1 MGEFAT
7 GLFINIISA
16 AVVLVVGIWAAKLI
30 KKLVISLLE
39 KKEIEPMLISFAS
52 SITYIALVAFV
63 IIAAL
68 GQLGVQTTS
77 FIAIIGAAG
86 LAIGLSLQAS
96 LSNFASGVMI
106 IFFRPF
112 KVGDFVE
119 AGSVSGVV
127 EGIQIFSTQLRTGDN
142 KAIIV
147 PNANITSS
155 NITNY
160 SAKDERRVDLVFG
173 IGYDD
178 DIKQAKKI
186 LTDIVKK
193 DKRILDD
200 PAPVIAVSE
209 LADSS
214 VNFVV
219 RPWVKTEDYWGVYFD
234 LTEAVKLRFDKEGI
248 SIPYPQQDVHMHQSN
263 EHKDAA

>member
-16 AVVLVVGIWAAKLI
+16 AVVLVAGIWAAKLI
-30 KKLVISLLE
+30 KKLVVSLME
-39 KKEIEPMLISFAS
+39 NKEIEPMLISFAS

-68 GQLGVQTTS
+68 GQLGIQTTS

-119 AGSVSGVV
+119 AGGVSGVV
-127 EGIQIFSTQLRTGDN
+127 EGIQIFSTQMRTGDN

-147 PNANITSS
+147 PNASITSS

-160 SAKDERRVDLVFG
+160 SAKDERRIDLIFG

-178 DIKQAKKI
+178 DIKQAKNV
-186 LTDIVKK
+186 LADIVKK
-193 DKRILDD
+193 EKRILKD
-200 PAPVIAVSE
+200 PQPLIAVSE

-219 RPWVKTEDYWGVYFD
+219 RPWVKTEDYSGVLYA

-248 SIPYPQQDVHMHQSN
+248 SIPYPQQDVHMHQTS
-263 EHKDAA
+263 EQKDAA

>member
-16 AVVLVVGIWAAKLI
+16 IVVLVVGIWAAKII
-30 KKLVISLLE
+30 KKLVVTLME
-39 KKEIEPMLISFAS
+39 KKGIEPILTSFAS
-52 SITYIALVAFV
+52 SITYVALTAFV

-119 AGSVSGVV
+119 AGGVSGVV
-127 EGIQIFSTQLRTGDN
+127 EGIQIFSTRMRTGDN

-147 PNANITSS
+147 PNSSITGS

-160 SAKDERRVDLVFG
+160 SAKDTRRVDLVFG

-178 DIKQAKKI
+178 DIKQAKNV
-186 LTDIVKK
+186 LADIVKK
-193 DKRILDD
+193 EKRILKD
-200 PAPVIAVSE
+200 PEPLIAVSE

-214 VNFVV
+214 VNFIV
-219 RPWVKTEDYWGVYFD
+219 RPWVKTEDYSGVRYA

-248 SIPYPQQDVHMHQSN
+248 SIPYPQQDVYMHQTS
-263 EHKDAA
+263 EQKDAA

>member
-16 AVVLVVGIWAAKLI
+16 IVVLVVGIWAAKFI
-30 KKLVISLLE
+30 KKLVVTLME
-39 KKEIEPMLISFAS
+39 KKGIEPMLTSFAS
-52 SITYIALVAFV
+52 SITYVALIAFV

-86 LAIGLSLQAS
+86 LAIGFSLQAS

-119 AGSVSGVV
+119 AGGVSGVV
-127 EGIQIFSTQLRTGDN
+127 EGIQIFSTRMRTGDN

-147 PNANITSS
+147 PNSSITDS

-160 SAKDERRVDLVFG
+160 SAKEPATNRAGLVVCRR
-173 IGYDD
+173 
-178 DIKQAKKI
+178 
-186 LTDIVKK
+186 
-193 DKRILDD
+193 R
-200 PAPVIAVSE
+200 
-209 LADSS
+209 
-214 VNFVV
+214 
-219 RPWVKTEDYWGVYFD
+219 
-234 LTEAVKLRFDKEGI
+234 
-248 SIPYPQQDVHMHQSN
+248 
-263 EHKDAA
+263 

>member
-16 AVVLVVGIWAAKLI
+16 TVVLVAGIWAAKLI
-30 KKLVISLLE
+30 KKLVVSIME

-52 SITYIALVAFV
+52 SITYIALIAFV

-68 GQLGVQTTS
+68 GQLGIQTTS

-119 AGSVSGVV
+119 AGGVSGVV
-127 EGIQIFSTQLRTGDN
+127 EGIQIFSTQMRTGDN

-147 PNANITSS
+147 PNASITNS

-178 DIKQAKKI
+178 DIKQAKKV
-186 LTDIVKK
+186 LQDIVKK
-193 DKRILDD
+193 EKRILKD
-200 PAPVIAVSE
+200 PEPVIAVSE

-219 RPWVKTEDYWGVYFD
+219 RPWVKTGDYWGVYFD

-248 SIPYPQQDVHMHQSN
+248 SIPYPQQDVHMHQSS

>member
-16 AVVLVVGIWAAKLI
+16 AIVLVAGIWAAKLI
-30 KKLVISLLE
+30 KQLIVSLMG

-63 IIAAL
+63 VIAAL

-119 AGSVSGVV
+119 AGGVSGVV
-127 EGIQIFSTQLRTGDN
+127 EGIQIFSTQMRTGDN

-147 PNANITSS
+147 PNSSITGS

-178 DIKQAKKI
+178 DIKQAKKV
-186 LTDIVKK
+186 LADIVKK
-193 DKRILDD
+193 DKRILKD
-200 PAPVIAVSE
+200 PETLIAVSE

-234 LTEAVKLRFDKEGI
+234 LTEAVKLRFDQEGI
-248 SIPYPQQDVHMHQSN
+248 SIPYPQQDVHMHQAN
-263 EHKDAA
+263 QQKDAA